1 MGTDGR
7 MEPQGHFGP
16 FFSSSIIQF
25 NFWLKKQKSMG
36 SVAPSK
42 EGQMVVDSFSKKG
55 LDMQTLRSSVKREI
69 EVENRVNGTI
79 VLFGKI

>member
-1 MGTDGR
+1 
-7 MEPQGHFGP
+7 
-16 FFSSSIIQF
+16 
-25 NFWLKKQKSMG
+25 MG

-79 VLFGKI
+79 VLFGRI